1 MILGTTGPAVVGGFV
16 VVPDGD
22 QRRRGAQGLE
32 IGIRVVLGIA
42 LAVIVEADDLTI
54 GLELAAAGGVLRL
67 LKASGAV
74 FVDVVTQMQPGVVGV
89 GCIDGGGPA
98 IGGKSFCGWEIGTG
112 KDRQPHGIAAYRQGL
127 GLPHHRHRL
136 TGDEAVVI
144 GGVGVE
150 AIGLRL
156 HRPVAGCVGAER
168 TAIHD
173 CTGLKAGATR
183 NLPTDINP
191 PSSAL
196 RWCNPSPENHRVGIG
211 IATGDTVGKTDE
223 RCGHGLTRMLLR
235 KDNQSVSD

>member
-1 MILGTTGPAVVGGFV
+1 MILSTTCPAVVGGFV

-22 QRRRGAQGLE
+22 QGRRGAEGLE

-42 LAVIVEADDLTI
+42 LAVIVEADDLSVW
-54 GLELAAAGGVLRL
+54 LKLAAAGSILRL
-67 LKASGAV
+67 AIASGAV
-74 FVDVVTQMQPGVVGV
+74 FVDVITKVQPGVVGV

-98 IGGKSFCGWEIGTG
+98 IGGKGFCGWKIGTG
-112 KDRQPHGIAAYRQGL
+112 KDRQPHGIAALREGL
-127 GLPHHRHRL
+127 RLAHHRYRL
-136 TGDEAVVI
+136 TGNEAVVI

-168 TAIHD
+168 AAIHD

-183 NLPTDINP
+183 NLPTDINR

-211 IATGDTVGKTDE
+211 VTTGDTVGKTE
-223 RCGHGLTRMLLR
+223 E
-235 KDNQSVSD
+235 